1 MKKLKLIF
9 IISLIVIQATVFAQ
23 SVSINEDGS
32 SSDNSA
38 MLDVKSITKGV
49 LIPRMTTVQRN
60 AVGLPATGLVV
71 YDTDYKQFWYYDG
84 ALWVQIGGSGAC
96 VTLDQAYDCGG
107 NGTGRTITSDNGPV
121 QVNYTTAFGADISG
135 LKVSSFVTTQ
145 PTTAFEALSSS
156 SGPAIYAENTDA
168 SNGYAT
174 VEIHQE
180 SNYSTPTQMVSA
192 IAGNYDGSDNSAA
205 GILGIVTQDIALGG
219 RAGVHGQNFRSDG
232 GFGVYG
238 QGYNG
243 VVGETSYE
251 QGYGVWGDNFSTGT
265 TYNNIGVCGSGY
277 VGVWGQTTSAG
288 FGVFSSGELGA
299 SGIKSFM
306 IDNPL
311 DPENKYLK
319 HFSVES
325 PEVLNLY
332 RGSIILDQ
340 NGEATVKLPDYFES
354 ININFTYNLTP
365 IASSAPNLYIKKEIK
380 YGKFQIAGGKPN
392 MKVNWTVY
400 AQRNDLYV
408 KKYHENTIVEPE
420 KKEGVKGKYLMPE
433 LYNQP
438 KSKAINQLQE
448 LKTNISKQKNLK
460 DKN

>member
-1 MKKLKLIF
+1 
-9 IISLIVIQATVFAQ
+9 
-23 SVSINEDGS
+23 
-32 SSDNSA
+32 
-38 MLDVKSITKGV
+38 
-49 LIPRMTTVQRN
+49 
-60 AVGLPATGLVV
+60 
-71 YDTDYKQFWYYDG
+71 
-84 ALWVQIGGSGAC
+84 
-96 VTLDQAYDCGG
+96 
-107 NGTGRTITSDNGPV
+107 
-121 QVNYTTAFGADISG
+121 
-135 LKVSSFVTTQ
+135 
-145 PTTAFEALSSS
+145 
-156 SGPAIYAENTDA
+156 
-168 SNGYAT
+168 
-174 VEIHQE
+174 
-180 SNYSTPTQMVSA
+180 
-192 IAGNYDGSDNSAA
+192 
-205 GILGIVTQDIALGG
+205 
-219 RAGVHGQNFRSDG
+219 
-232 GFGVYG
+232 
-238 QGYNG
+238 
-243 VVGETSYE
+243 
-251 QGYGVWGDNFSTGT
+251 
-265 TYNNIGVCGSGY
+265 
-277 VGVWGQTTSAG
+277 
-288 FGVFSSGELGA
+288 
-299 SGIKSFM
+299 M

-380 YGKFQIAGGKPN
+380 YGKFQVAGGKPN

>member
-180 SNYSTPTQMVSA
+180 RPA
-192 IAGNYDGSDNSAA
+192 
-205 GILGIVTQDIALGG
+205 
-219 RAGVHGQNFRSDG
+219 
-232 GFGVYG
+232 
-238 QGYNG
+238 
-243 VVGETSYE
+243 
-251 QGYGVWGDNFSTGT
+251 
-265 TYNNIGVCGSGY
+265 
-277 VGVWGQTTSAG
+277 
-288 FGVFSSGELGA
+288 
-299 SGIKSFM
+299 
-306 IDNPL
+306 
-311 DPENKYLK
+311 
-319 HFSVES
+319 
-325 PEVLNLY
+325 
-332 RGSIILDQ
+332 
-340 NGEATVKLPDYFES
+340 
-354 ININFTYNLTP
+354 
-365 IASSAPNLYIKKEIK
+365 
-380 YGKFQIAGGKPN
+380 
-392 MKVNWTVY
+392 
-400 AQRNDLYV
+400 
-408 KKYHENTIVEPE
+408 
-420 KKEGVKGKYLMPE
+420 
-433 LYNQP
+433 
-438 KSKAINQLQE
+438 
-448 LKTNISKQKNLK
+448 
-460 DKN
+460 

>member
-1 MKKLKLIF
+1 MKKLKLVF
-9 IISLIVIQATVFAQ
+9 ILSLIVTQVTVFAQ

-32 SSDNSA
+32 SADNSA
-38 MLDVKSITKGV
+38 ILDVKSIAKGV
-49 LIPRMTTVQRN
+49 LSPRMTTLQRD
-60 AVGLPATGLVV
+60 AISLPATGLVV

-84 ALWVQIGGSGAC
+84 IQWTQIGGSGAC

-107 NGTGRTITSDNGPV
+107 NGVGRTITSDNGPV
-121 QVNYTTAFGADISG
+121 EVNYTTAFGTDISG
-135 LKVSSFVTTQ
+135 LKVSSSVTTQ

-156 SGPAIYAENTDA
+156 SGPAICAENTDV
-168 SNGYAT
+168 SNQYAT
-174 VEIHQE
+174 VEVHQA
-180 SNYSTPTQMVSA
+180 SNYGSATEMVAA

-205 GILGIVTQDIALGG
+205 GILGVVTQDIAFGG

-243 VVGETSYE
+243 VVGGTSYE
-251 QGYGVWGDNFSTGT
+251 QGYGVWGDNSSAGI

-277 VGVWGQTTSAG
+277 VGVWGQTTSGG
-288 FGVFSSGELGA
+288 FGVYSLGELGA
-299 SGIKSFM
+299 SGLKSFM

-332 RGSIILDQ
+332 RGSITLDQ
-340 NGEATVKLPDYFES
+340 NGEARVKLPDYFES

-365 IASSAPNLYIKKEIK
+365 IASAAPNLYIKEEIK
-380 YGKFQIAGGKPN
+380 DGKFQIAGGKPN
-392 MKVNWTVY
+392 MKVSWTVY

-420 KKEGVKGKYLMPE
+420 KREGAKGKYLMPE

-448 LKTNISKQKNLK
+448 LKTNINKQKKMK